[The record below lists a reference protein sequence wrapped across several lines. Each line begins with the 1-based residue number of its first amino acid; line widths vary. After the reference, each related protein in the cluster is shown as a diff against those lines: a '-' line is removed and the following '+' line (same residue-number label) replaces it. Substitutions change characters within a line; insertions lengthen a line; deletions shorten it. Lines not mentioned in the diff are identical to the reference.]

1 MLFLIKNIE
10 SKKQM
15 IRQARKTDFPFIYPI
30 LKQIFDEMQM
40 KSIENLPEDQFY
52 NLMKLGFI
60 SEDYRYSYRRIWITE
75 NDNEKI
81 TAILDMYPYN
91 DPKIIDVVLRN
102 AYAKV
107 DLPISTE
114 IFTDQEALPHEW
126 YIDALAVHPDYWG
139 QGYASQLLDEAEK
152 VAIQK
157 SYHLLSLNVDQENP
171 RAQQLYLHKGFE
183 TQNTMTIGTRQYD
196 HMIKKLD

>member
-1 MLFLIKNIE
+1 
-10 SKKQM
+10 M

-40 KSIENLPEDQFY
+40 KSIEDLPEDQFY

-60 SEDYRYSYRRIWITE
+60 SEDYRYSYRRIWVTE
-75 NDNEKI
+75 NDNGKI

-91 DPKIIDVVLRN
+91 DQKIIDVVLRN
-102 AYAKV
+102 VYAKV
-107 DLPISTE
+107 DLPISTK

-139 QGYASQLLDEAEK
+139 QGYASQLLDEAEEI
-152 VAIQK
+152 AIQK
-157 SYHLLSLNVDQENP
+157 GYHLLSLNVDQENS
-171 RAQQLYLHKGFE
+171 RAQQLYLHKGFK
-183 TQNTMTIGTRQYD
+183 TKNTMTIGNRQYD